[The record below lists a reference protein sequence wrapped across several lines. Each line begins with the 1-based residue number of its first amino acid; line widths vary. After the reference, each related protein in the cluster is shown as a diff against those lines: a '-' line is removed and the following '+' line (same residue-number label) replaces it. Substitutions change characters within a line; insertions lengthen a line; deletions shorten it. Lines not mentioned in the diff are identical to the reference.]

1 MPNVRTPRDTHQA
14 DRRISA
20 CDRSGFSSAI
30 SIGKTQAQMDAQKYF
45 PKIHQWHLRQ
55 TAFLD
60 TSLSF
65 VGEEL
70 RSDVRGSSLDLRKEV
85 NNGHA
90 RRARPR
96 RRCCSLY
103 VPGSNRGRI
112 PDGRRVVQRALW
124 LADRSRNRSRVFP
137 VPEPNGSR
145 NLLRLGRSSLPL
157 GKACNA

>member
-1 MPNVRTPRDTHQA
+1 M
-14 DRRISA
+14 DRRLGSQWL
-20 CDRSGFSSAI
+20 SSAI
-30 SIGKTQAQMDAQKYF
+30 SFGQTQAHKDAQKYS

-60 TSLSF
+60 SSLSL

-70 RSDVRGSSLDLRKEV
+70 RSDVRGSSLDLGEVV

-90 RRARPR
+90 RHARLR

-103 VPGSNRGRI
+103 VPGSNRGKK
-112 PDGRRVVQRALW
+112 PDGRRVVRKVQW

-145 NLLRLGRSSLPL
+145 NLHHLGRFSLPY